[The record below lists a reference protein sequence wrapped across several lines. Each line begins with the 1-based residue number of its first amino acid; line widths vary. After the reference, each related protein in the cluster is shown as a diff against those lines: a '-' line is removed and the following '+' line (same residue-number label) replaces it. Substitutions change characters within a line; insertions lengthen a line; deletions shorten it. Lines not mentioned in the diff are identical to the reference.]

1 MGDFSRGVQPWHAPV
16 YESVRFGSVR
26 REPLRAYAT
35 WLCSRRRPKRLPST
49 AENWLS
55 KLVELCS
62 RRRGGQ
68 RWGGERRAS
77 LGESHQRLV
86 GLPRCL
92 GCAPGLGTPHRSRNS
107 YGGRTP
113 GRGVCA
119 RADRRSSAGRLDCHA
134 AAARWLCRHR
144 LSLRYGGQRACYRCS
159 RERGLHST
167 TGAANWRCDFLAGR
181 RRTEYFRVLRQ
192 RPTSRR
198 PGTSHPPGRARCG
211 DTWFSEL
218 REHWHTGC
226 TAASDQFLGKRGPAP
241 EL

>member
-1 MGDFSRGVQPWHAPV
+1 MECSG
-16 YESVRFGSVR
+16 VRFGSVR
-26 REPLRAYAT
+26 FGSSGAASGVR
-35 WLCSRRRPKRLPST
+35 
-49 AENWLS
+49 